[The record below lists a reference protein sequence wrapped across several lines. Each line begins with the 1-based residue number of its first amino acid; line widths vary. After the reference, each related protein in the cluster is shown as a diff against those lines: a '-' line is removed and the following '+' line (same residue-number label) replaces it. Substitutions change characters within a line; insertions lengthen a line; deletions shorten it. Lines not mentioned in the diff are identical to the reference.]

1 MATIKVDVVSAEE
14 HIFSGEAELVSLPGT
29 SGELGIMPG
38 HLPLITLIRPG
49 FVRVHVPGE
58 QEPEQIFVAG
68 GVLEVQPEQVTV
80 LSDTAVRSKDLDEA
94 RAKEA
99 LAAAEAAR
107 ASATGSIESL
117 VLKRRSLPW
126 LPSLLLFA
134 NCVASSDRSQRRHSN
149 ERRCSVRTSAHFLLV
164 CGRILRNACPRF

>member
-49 FVRVHVPGE
+49 FVRVHKPGE
-58 QEPEQIFVAG
+58 SEVEQIFVAG
-68 GVLEVQPEQVTV
+68 GVLEVQPDRVTV
-80 LSDTAVRSKDLDEA
+80 LADTAVRSKDLDEA

-99 LAAAEAAR
+99 SR
-107 ASATGSIESL
+107 ATATGSIEIARIEAEIAAL
-117 VLKRRSLPW
+117 AAELAVIKKLRSKL
-126 LPSLLLFA
+126 
-134 NCVASSDRSQRRHSN
+134 
-149 ERRCSVRTSAHFLLV
+149 
-164 CGRILRNACPRF
+164 

>member
-14 HIFSGEAELVSLPGT
+14 HIFSGKAELVSLPGT

-107 ASATGSIESL
+107 ASATGSIEIARIEAEIAAL
-117 VLKRRSLPW
+117 AAELAVIRKLRSKL
-126 LPSLLLFA
+126 
-134 NCVASSDRSQRRHSN
+134 
-149 ERRCSVRTSAHFLLV
+149 
-164 CGRILRNACPRF
+164 

>member
-107 ASATGSIESL
+107 ASATGSIEIARIEAEDKCGGVGCL
-117 VLKRRSLPW
+117 GCR
-126 LPSLLLFA
+126 A
-134 NCVASSDRSQRRHSN
+134 CCYSQ
-149 ERRCSVRTSAHFLLV
+149 TA
-164 CGRILRNACPRF
+164 

>member
-99 LAAAEAAR
+99 LAA
-107 ASATGSIESL
+107 SATGSIEIARIEAEIAAL
-117 VLKRRSLPW
+117 AAELAVIRKLRSKL
-126 LPSLLLFA
+126 
-134 NCVASSDRSQRRHSN
+134 
-149 ERRCSVRTSAHFLLV
+149 
-164 CGRILRNACPRF
+164 